1 MLVMLLPRR
10 RHVAARACAV
20 LLFMAL
26 LAVIVV
32 LFSLFLIEAS
42 NLLGVLVPLLFI
54 GGGGYLFWKLVRVL
68 GRIQAP
74 APPAEPNTPTSR

>member
-1 MLVMLLPRR
+1 
-10 RHVAARACAV
+10 
-20 LLFMAL
+20 MAL

-42 NLLGVLVPLLFI
+42 NALGVIVPLLFI

-74 APPAEPNTPTSR
+74 RLDAAADPASYASHQ

>member
-1 MLVMLLPRR
+1 MPFVV
-10 RHVAARACAV
+10 VALILAVGLWLRSAAAV

-26 LAVIVV
+26 LAIIVV

-42 NLLGVLVPLLFI
+42 NLLGVIVPLLFI

-74 APPAEPNTPTSR
+74 QSR

>member
-1 MLVMLLPRR
+1 MWRR
-10 RHVAARACAV
+10 SGTAV

-26 LAVIVV
+26 LVIIVV

-42 NLLGVLVPLLFI
+42 NALGVVVPLVFI

-74 APPAEPNTPTSR
+74 ARQYTTSR